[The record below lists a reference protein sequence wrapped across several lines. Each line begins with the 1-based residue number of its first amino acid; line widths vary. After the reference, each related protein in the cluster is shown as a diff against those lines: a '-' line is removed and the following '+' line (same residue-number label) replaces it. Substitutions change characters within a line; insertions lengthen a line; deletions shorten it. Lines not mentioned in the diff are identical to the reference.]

1 MNTGDLLTAASI
13 LAGAA
18 LVALQLFLQRR
29 WNIQK
34 TTEEITNRF
43 IEPAMYQHWNTI
55 QTSVVDQRKPWDDIT
70 SDEQHSVRMLMSYFE
85 TIGILFRRRV
95 VDRAMLEDLFS
106 DVVIL
111 LYECT
116 RSYLPRLRSQRE
128 SQAVYAEFEYLAN
141 EILKGRAKLS
151 KKP

>member
-1 MNTGDLLTAASI
+1 MNSGDLLTAASI

-18 LVALQLFLQRR
+18 LVALQLFFQRR

-43 IEPAMYQHWNTI
+43 IEPSMYQHWNAI
-55 QTSVVDQRKPWDDIT
+55 QESVVNQRKPWDDI
-70 SDEQHSVRMLMSYFE
+70 SADEQRSVRMLMSYFE
-85 TIGILFRRRV
+85 TLGILVRRRV
-95 VDRAMLEDLFS
+95 VDRAMLADLFS

-116 RSYLPRLRSQRE
+116 REYLPKLRSQRQ

-141 EILKGRAKLS
+141 DFLKGRARLS
-151 KKP
+151 LKP

>member
-1 MNTGDLLTAASI
+1 MNNGDLLTAASI
-13 LAGAA
+13 LIGAA

-43 IEPAMYQHWNTI
+43 IEPTMYQHWNII
-55 QTSVVDQRKPWDDIT
+55 QASVVDQRKPWDDI
-70 SDEQHSVRMLMSYFE
+70 SAEEQRSVRMLMSYFE
-85 TIGILFRRRV
+85 TLGILVRRRV
-95 VDRAMLEDLFS
+95 VDRAMLADLFS

-111 LYECT
+111 LYDCT
-116 RSYLPRLRSQRE
+116 KGYLPRLRSQRQ
-128 SQAVYAEFEYLAN
+128 SQAVYAEFEYLAK
-141 EILKGRAKLS
+141 EFLQMQSRLP